1 MLYSALMLMMSSAFL
16 MLRLSP
22 SGSFPKPLSAE
33 EERAALVSWKKGDIS
48 ARDRLIE
55 HNLRLVAHIT
65 KKYYAQ
71 CDDTDDLI
79 SIGTIGLIKA
89 ISTFNPDKKVKL
101 ATYASRCIEN
111 EILMYLRSMR
121 RKASEVSLT
130 DALEGDEDGHGLSL
144 MDLLADDSDLDER
157 LVKEEQAKKVRE
169 AIRIELDPREAEVI
183 QLRYG
188 LNDKAPMTQRET
200 AAILGISR
208 SYVSRIEKKALAKLK
223 NRLDYESVDFGKL
236 Q

>member
-22 SGSFPKPLSAE
+22 SGSFPKPLTAQ
-33 EERAALVSWKKGDIS
+33 EERDALEALKNGDTA

-89 ISTFNPDKKVKL
+89 INTYDPEKNVRL

-121 RKASEVSLT
+121 RKTTEVSLT
-130 DALEGDEDGHGLSL
+130 DVLEADEEGGGLSL
-144 MDLLADDSDLDER
+144 MDLLAEESDLDDR
-157 LVKEEQAKKVRE
+157 LVLAEQAKKVRE
-169 AIRIELDPREAEVI
+169 AVGSVLDKREESVIR
-183 QLRYG
+183 LRYG
-188 LNDKAPMTQRET
+188 LDGKAPMTQRET
-200 AAILGISR
+200 AEVLGISR
-208 SYVSRIEKKALAKLK
+208 SYISRIEKKALEKLRI
-223 NRLDYESVDFGKL
+223 RLDD
-236 Q
+236 

>member
-22 SGSFPKPLSAE
+22 AGSFPKPLSAE
-33 EERAALVSWKKGDIS
+33 EEAAALIAWKGGDTA

-89 ISTFNPDKKVKL
+89 INTYDPDKKVKL

-121 RKASEVSLT
+121 KRAAEVSLT
-130 DALEGDEDGHGLSL
+130 EALESDEEGSGLSL
-144 MDLLADDSDLDER
+144 LDVLAQEDDLDER
-157 LVKEEQAKKVRE
+157 LVLTEQSARLRRAVDE
-169 AIRIELDPREAEVI
+169 TLEPREAAVI
-183 QLRYG
+183 RFRYG
-188 LNDKAPMTQRET
+188 LDGKHPKTQRET
-200 AAILGISR
+200 AQLLGISR
-208 SYVSRIEKKALAKLK
+208 SYISRIEKKALEKLK
-223 NRLDYESVDFGKL
+223 NVMEND
-236 Q
+236 

>member
-33 EERAALVSWKKGDIS
+33 EERDALAAWKSGDTS

-89 ISTFNPDKKVKL
+89 ISTYDPEKKVKL

-111 EILMYLRSMR
+111 EILMYLRSVR
-121 RKASEVSLT
+121 RKATEVSLA
-130 DALEGDEDGHGLSL
+130 DALEADEDGGGLAL
-144 MDLLADDSDLDER
+144 MDILSEEMDLDER
-157 LVKEEQAKKVRE
+157 LMLEEQSKKLYQ
-169 AIRIELDPREAEVI
+169 AIDAELDAREQKVVR
-183 QLRYG
+183 LRYG
-188 LNDKAPMTQRET
+188 LGGKQPLTQRET
-200 AAILGISR
+200 AELLGISR
-208 SYVSRIEKKALAKLK
+208 SYISRIEKKALAKLREK
-223 NRLDYESVDFGKL
+223 MND
-236 Q
+236 

>member
-22 SGSFPKPLSAE
+22 ISSFPKPLSAQ
-33 EERAALVSWKKGDIS
+33 EERETLFAWKQGDTA

-79 SIGTIGLIKA
+79 SIGSIGLIKA
-89 ISTFNPDKKVKL
+89 INTYDPEKKVKL

-130 DALEGDEDGHGLSL
+130 EAMESDEDGGGLSL
-144 MDLLADDSDLDER
+144 MDVLAQEDDLDER
-157 LVKEEQAKKVRE
+157 LALSEQAEKLRAAVQSVLTKRE
-169 AIRIELDPREAEVI
+169 AAVI
-183 QLRYG
+183 QARYG
-188 LNDKAPMTQRET
+188 FSGIVPKTQRET
-200 AAILGISR
+200 AAMLGISR
-208 SYVSRIEKKALAKLK
+208 SYVSRIEKKALEKLK
-223 NRLDYESVDFGKL
+223 EALEL
-236 Q
+236 T

>member
-33 EERAALVSWKKGDIS
+33 EERDALAAWKSGDTS

-89 ISTFNPDKKVKL
+89 ISTYDPEKNVKL

-111 EILMYLRSMR
+111 EILMYLRSVR
-121 RKASEVSLT
+121 RKATEVSLT
-130 DALEGDEDGHGLSL
+130 DALEADEDGGGLAL
-144 MDLLADDSDLDER
+144 MDILSEEMDLDER
-157 LVKEEQAKKVRE
+157 LMLEEQSKKLYQ
-169 AIRIELDPREAEVI
+169 AIDAELDAREQKVVR
-183 QLRYG
+183 LRYG
-188 LNDKAPMTQRET
+188 LGGKQPLTQRET
-200 AAILGISR
+200 AELLSISR
-208 SYVSRIEKKALAKLK
+208 SYISRIEKKALAKLREK
-223 NRLDYESVDFGKL
+223 MND
-236 Q
+236 

>member
-22 SGSFPKPLSAE
+22 SGSFPKPLTAQ
-33 EERAALVSWKKGDIS
+33 EERDALASLKNGDTA

-89 ISTFNPDKKVKL
+89 INTYDPEKNVRL

-121 RKASEVSLT
+121 RKTTEVSLT
-130 DALEGDEDGHGLSL
+130 DVLEADEEGGGLSL
-144 MDLLADDSDLDER
+144 MDLLAEESDLDDR
-157 LVKEEQAKKVRE
+157 LVLAEQAKKVRE
-169 AIRIELDPREAEVI
+169 AVGSVLDKREESVIR
-183 QLRYG
+183 LRYG
-188 LNDKAPMTQRET
+188 LDGKAPMTQRET
-200 AAILGISR
+200 AEVLGISR
-208 SYVSRIEKKALAKLK
+208 SYISRIEKKALEKLRI
-223 NRLDYESVDFGKL
+223 RLDD
-236 Q
+236 

>member
-22 SGSFPKPLSAE
+22 AGSFPKPLSAE
-33 EERAALVSWKKGDIS
+33 EERDALLAWKKGDET

-89 ISTFNPDKKVKL
+89 ISTYNPEKKVKL

-111 EILMYLRSMR
+111 EILMYLRSVR
-121 RKASEVSLT
+121 RKALEVSLS
-130 DALEGDEDGHGLSL
+130 DALEADEEGQGLSL
-144 MDLLADDSDLDER
+144 MDLLSEDSDLDER
-157 LVKEEQAKKVRE
+157 IVAAEQAKKVRE
-169 AIRIELDPREAEVI
+169 AIQQELDAREASVI
-183 QLRYG
+183 RLRYG
-188 LNDKAPMTQRET
+188 LSGKAPMTQRQT
-200 AAILGISR
+200 AEKLGISR
-208 SYVSRIEKKALAKLK
+208 SYVSRIEKKALDKLRAKLE
-223 NRLDYESVDFGKL
+223 D
-236 Q
+236 

>member
-33 EERAALVSWKKGDIS
+33 EERDALAAWKSGDTS

-89 ISTFNPDKKVKL
+89 ISTYDPEKNVKL

-111 EILMYLRSMR
+111 EILMYLRSVR
-121 RKASEVSLT
+121 RKATEVSLT
-130 DALEGDEDGHGLSL
+130 DALEADEDGGGLAL
-144 MDLLADDSDLDER
+144 MDILSEEMDLDER
-157 LVKEEQAKKVRE
+157 LMLEEQSKKLYQ
-169 AIRIELDPREAEVI
+169 AIDAELDAREQKVVR
-183 QLRYG
+183 LRYG
-188 LNDKAPMTQRET
+188 LGGKQPLTQRET
-200 AAILGISR
+200 AELIGISR
-208 SYVSRIEKKALAKLK
+208 SYISRIEKKALAKLREK
-223 NRLDYESVDFGKL
+223 MND
-236 Q
+236 

>member
-33 EERAALVSWKKGDIS
+33 EERDALAAWKSGDTS

-89 ISTFNPDKKVKL
+89 ISTYDPEKNVKL

-111 EILMYLRSMR
+111 EILMYLRSIR
-121 RKASEVSLT
+121 RKATEVSLS
-130 DALEGDEDGHGLSL
+130 DALEADEEGGGLAL
-144 MDLLADDSDLDER
+144 MDILSEEMDLDER
-157 LVKEEQAKKVRE
+157 LMLVEQSKKLYQAIDAELDVREQAVVR
-169 AIRIELDPREAEVI
+169 
-183 QLRYG
+183 LRYG
-188 LNDKAPMTQRET
+188 LAGKPPLTQRET
-200 AAILGISR
+200 AELLGISR
-208 SYVSRIEKKALAKLK
+208 SYISRIEKKALNKLREK
-223 NRLDYESVDFGKL
+223 MSD
-236 Q
+236 

>member
-33 EERAALVSWKKGDIS
+33 EERDALAAWKSGDTS

-55 HNLRLVAHIT
+55 HNLRLVAHST

-89 ISTFNPDKKVKL
+89 ISTYDPEKNVKL
-101 ATYASRCIEN
+101 ATYASRCIEI
-111 EILMYLRSMR
+111 EILMYLRSVR
-121 RKASEVSLT
+121 RKATEVSLT
-130 DALEGDEDGHGLSL
+130 DALEADEDGGGLAL
-144 MDLLADDSDLDER
+144 MDILSEEMDLDER
-157 LVKEEQAKKVRE
+157 LMLEEQSKKLYQ
-169 AIRIELDPREAEVI
+169 AIDAELDAREQKVVR
-183 QLRYG
+183 LRYG
-188 LNDKAPMTQRET
+188 LGGKQPLTQRET
-200 AAILGISR
+200 AELLGISR
-208 SYVSRIEKKALAKLK
+208 SYISRIEKKALAKLREK
-223 NRLDYESVDFGKL
+223 MND
-236 Q
+236 

>member
-22 SGSFPKPLSAE
+22 TGSFPKPLSAE
-33 EERAALVSWKKGDIS
+33 EEKASLTAWKNGDIN

-89 ISTFNPDKKVKL
+89 INTYDPDKKVKL

-121 RKASEVSLT
+121 RRAAEVSLT
-130 DALEGDEDGHGLSL
+130 EALESDEEGGGLSL
-144 MDLLADDSDLDER
+144 MDVLAQEDDLDER
-157 LVKEEQAKKVRE
+157 LALSEQAARLRKAVDTK
-169 AIRIELDPREAEVI
+169 LDPREASVI
-183 QLRYG
+183 CFRYG
-188 LNDKAPMTQRET
+188 LNGKPPMTQRET
-200 AAILGISR
+200 AQQLGISR
-208 SYVSRIEKKALAKLK
+208 SYISRIEKKALEKL
-223 NRLDYESVDFGKL
+223 RAVMEPT
-236 Q
+236 

>member
-22 SGSFPKPLSAE
+22 SGSFPKPLTAQ
-33 EERAALVSWKKGDIS
+33 EERDALAALKNGDTA

-89 ISTFNPDKKVKL
+89 INTFDPEKNVRL

-121 RKASEVSLT
+121 RKTTEVSLT
-130 DALEGDEDGHGLSL
+130 DVLEADEEGGGLSL
-144 MDLLADDSDLDER
+144 MDLLAEESDLDDR
-157 LVKEEQAKKVRE
+157 LVLAEQAKKVRE
-169 AIRIELDPREAEVI
+169 AVGSVLDKREESVIR
-183 QLRYG
+183 LRYG
-188 LNDKAPMTQRET
+188 LDGKAPMTQRET
-200 AAILGISR
+200 AEVLGISR
-208 SYVSRIEKKALAKLK
+208 SYISRIEKKALEKLRI
-223 NRLDYESVDFGKL
+223 RLDD
-236 Q
+236 

>member
-22 SGSFPKPLSAE
+22 AGSFPKPLNAE
-33 EERAALVSWKKGDIS
+33 EESKALAAWKNGDTA
-48 ARDRLIE
+48 ARDKLIE

-71 CDDTDDLI
+71 CDDMDDLI

-89 ISTFNPDKKVKL
+89 ISTYDTEKKVKL

-121 RKASEVSLT
+121 RRAAEVSLT
-130 DALEGDEDGHGLSL
+130 DALESDEEGGGLAL
-144 MDLLADDSDLDER
+144 MDILSEESDLDER
-157 LVKEEQAKKVRE
+157 LVIAEQAQKVRDAVNSVLE
-169 AIRIELDPREAEVI
+169 EREQQVIR
-183 QLRYG
+183 LRYG
-188 LNDKAPMTQRET
+188 LSGKPPMTQRET
-200 AAILGISR
+200 ASLLGISR
-208 SYVSRIEKKALAKLK
+208 SYISRIEKKALEKL
-223 NRLDYESVDFGKL
+223 RLKL
-236 Q
+236 ED

>member
-33 EERAALVSWKKGDIS
+33 EERDALAAWKSGDTS

-89 ISTFNPDKKVKL
+89 ISTYDPEKNVKL

-111 EILMYLRSMR
+111 EILMYLRSVR
-121 RKASEVSLT
+121 RKATEVSLT
-130 DALEGDEDGHGLSL
+130 DALEADEDGGGLAL
-144 MDLLADDSDLDER
+144 MDILSEEMDLDER
-157 LVKEEQAKKVRE
+157 LMLEEQSKKLYQ
-169 AIRIELDPREAEVI
+169 AIDAELDAREQKVVR
-183 QLRYG
+183 LRYG
-188 LNDKAPMTQRET
+188 LGGKQPLTQRET
-200 AAILGISR
+200 AELLGISR
-208 SYVSRIEKKALAKLK
+208 SYISRIEKKALAKLREK
-223 NRLDYESVDFGKL
+223 MND
-236 Q
+236 

>member
-33 EERAALVSWKKGDIS
+33 EERDALAAWKSGDTS

-89 ISTFNPDKKVKL
+89 ISTYDPEKNVKL

-111 EILMYLRSMR
+111 EILMYLRSIR
-121 RKASEVSLT
+121 RKATEVSLS
-130 DALEGDEDGHGLSL
+130 DALEADEEGGGLAL
-144 MDLLADDSDLDER
+144 MDILSEEMDLDER
-157 LVKEEQAKKVRE
+157 LMLVEQSKKLYQAIDAELDVREQAVVR
-169 AIRIELDPREAEVI
+169 
-183 QLRYG
+183 LRYG
-188 LNDKAPMTQRET
+188 LAGKPPLTQRET
-200 AAILGISR
+200 AELLGISR
-208 SYVSRIEKKALAKLK
+208 SYISRIEKKALNKLREK
-223 NRLDYESVDFGKL
+223 MND
-236 Q
+236 

>member
-33 EERAALVSWKKGDIS
+33 EERDALAAWKSGDTS

-89 ISTFNPDKKVKL
+89 ISTYDPEKNVKL

-111 EILMYLRSMR
+111 EILMYLRSVR
-121 RKASEVSLT
+121 RKATEVYLT
-130 DALEGDEDGHGLSL
+130 DALESDEDGGGLAL
-144 MDLLADDSDLDER
+144 MDILSEEMDLDER
-157 LVKEEQAKKVRE
+157 LMLEEQSKKLYQ
-169 AIRIELDPREAEVI
+169 AIDAELDAREQKVVR
-183 QLRYG
+183 LRYG
-188 LNDKAPMTQRET
+188 LGGKQPLTQRET
-200 AAILGISR
+200 AELLSISR
-208 SYVSRIEKKALAKLK
+208 SYISRIEKKALAKLREK
-223 NRLDYESVDFGKL
+223 MND
-236 Q
+236 

>member
-1 MLYSALMLMMSSAFL
+1 MLSSALMLMMSSAFL

-22 SGSFPKPLSAE
+22 SGSFPKPLTAD
-33 EERAALVSWKKGDIS
+33 EEREALTAWRSGDAS

-89 ISTFNPDKKVKL
+89 INTFNPEKNVRL

-121 RKASEVSLT
+121 RKVSEVSLT
-130 DALEGDEDGHGLSL
+130 EALESDDEGGGLAL
-144 MDLLADDSDLDER
+144 IDLLTDDTDLDER
-157 LVKEEQAKKVRE
+157 LALAEQAQKLRAAVKS
-169 AIRIELDPREAEVI
+169 ELDHREENVI
-183 QLRYG
+183 RLRYG
-188 LNDKAPMTQRET
+188 LDGKPPMTQRET
-200 AAILGISR
+200 AALLGISR
-208 SYVSRIEKKALAKLK
+208 SYISRIEKKALEKLRMKLK
-223 NRLDYESVDFGKL
+223 D
-236 Q
+236 

>member
-22 SGSFPKPLSAE
+22 AGSFPKPLNAE
-33 EERAALVSWKKGDIS
+33 EESKALAAWKNGDKA
-48 ARDRLIE
+48 ARDKLIE

-71 CDDTDDLI
+71 CDDMDDLI

-89 ISTFNPDKKVKL
+89 ISTYDTEKKVKL

-121 RKASEVSLT
+121 RRAAEVSLT
-130 DALEGDEDGHGLSL
+130 DALESDEEGGGLAL
-144 MDLLADDSDLDER
+144 MDILSEESDLDER
-157 LVKEEQAKKVRE
+157 LVIAEQAQKVQDAVNSVLEERE
-169 AIRIELDPREAEVI
+169 QQVIR
-183 QLRYG
+183 LRYG
-188 LNDKAPMTQRET
+188 LSGKPPMTQRET
-200 AAILGISR
+200 ASLLGISR
-208 SYVSRIEKKALAKLK
+208 SYISRIEKKALEKL
-223 NRLDYESVDFGKL
+223 RLKL
-236 Q
+236 ED

>member
-1 MLYSALMLMMSSAFL
+1 MLYSALILMMSSAFL

-22 SGSFPKPLSAE
+22 VSSFPKPLTTE
-33 EERAALVSWKKGDIS
+33 EERAALQAWKDGDTD

-65 KKYYAQ
+65 KKYFAQ

-89 ISTFNPDKKVKL
+89 INTYNPEKKVKL

-121 RKASEVSLT
+121 RRASEVSLSDAMEADEEGGGLALQDILST
-130 DALEGDEDGHGLSL
+130 DD
-144 MDLLADDSDLDER
+144 DLDER
-157 LVKEEQAKKVRE
+157 LAMAEQAH
-169 AIRIELDPREAEVI
+169 AIRKAVETALEPREADVI
-183 QLRYG
+183 RMRYG
-188 LNDKAPMTQRET
+188 LNGKPPMTQRKT
-200 AAILGISR
+200 AEQLGISR
-208 SYVSRIEKKALAKLK
+208 SYISRIEKKALEKL
-223 NRLDYESVDFGKL
+223 RSVLED
-236 Q
+236 

>member
-33 EERAALVSWKKGDIS
+33 EEREALDAWKNGDTA

-89 ISTFNPDKKVKL
+89 INTYDPSKKVKL

-121 RKASEVSLT
+121 RKATEVSLA
-130 DALEGDEDGHGLSL
+130 DALEADEDGGGMSL
-144 MDLLADDSDLDER
+144 MDLLSEESDLDER
-157 LVKEEQAKKVRE
+157 LVLAEQAQKVRNAVKNALTE
-169 AIRIELDPREAEVI
+169 REEKVI
-183 QLRYG
+183 CLRYG
-188 LNDKAPMTQRET
+188 LTGKTPMTQRET
-200 AAILGISR
+200 AEMLGISR
-208 SYVSRIEKKALAKLK
+208 SYISRIEKKALEKL
-223 NRLDYESVDFGKL
+223 RSKL
-236 Q
+236 ED

>member
-1 MLYSALMLMMSSAFL
+1 MLSSALMLMMSSAFL

-22 SGSFPKPLSAE
+22 SGSFPKPLTAE
-33 EERAALVSWKKGDIS
+33 EEREALMAWRSGDAS

-89 ISTFNPDKKVKL
+89 INTFNPEKNVRL

-121 RKASEVSLT
+121 RKVSEVSLT
-130 DALEGDEDGHGLSL
+130 EALESDDEGGGLAL
-144 MDLLADDSDLDER
+144 IDLLTDDTDLDER
-157 LVKEEQAKKVRE
+157 LALAEQAQKLRAAVKS
-169 AIRIELDPREAEVI
+169 ELDHREENVI
-183 QLRYG
+183 RLRYG
-188 LNDKAPMTQRET
+188 LDGKPPMTQRET
-200 AAILGISR
+200 AALLGISR
-208 SYVSRIEKKALAKLK
+208 SYISRIEKKALEKLRMKLK
-223 NRLDYESVDFGKL
+223 D
-236 Q
+236 

>member
-22 SGSFPKPLSAE
+22 TGSFPKPLTAD
-33 EERAALVSWKKGDIS
+33 EEREALEAMKHGDTK

-89 ISTFNPDKKVKL
+89 INTYDPQKKVKL

-121 RKASEVSLT
+121 RKAAEVSLA
-130 DALEGDEDGHGLSL
+130 DALEADEDGTGLSL
-144 MDLLADDSDLDER
+144 MDLLAEDSDLDER
-157 LVKEEQAKKVRE
+157 LVLAEQAQKVRE
-169 AIRIELDPREAEVI
+169 AVSSTLDNREQKVIR
-183 QLRYG
+183 LRYG
-188 LNDKAPMTQRET
+188 LDGKAPMTQRET
-200 AAILGISR
+200 AEILGISR
-208 SYVSRIEKKALAKLK
+208 SYISRIEKKALEKL
-223 NRLDYESVDFGKL
+223 RLKL
-236 Q
+236 DN

>member
-1 MLYSALMLMMSSAFL
+1 MLSSALMLMMSSAFL

-22 SGSFPKPLSAE
+22 SGSFPKPLTAE
-33 EERAALVSWKKGDIS
+33 EEREALMAWRSGDAS

-89 ISTFNPDKKVKL
+89 INTFNPEKNVRL

-121 RKASEVSLT
+121 RKVSEVSLT
-130 DALEGDEDGHGLSL
+130 EALESDDEGGGLAL
-144 MDLLADDSDLDER
+144 IDLLTDDTDLDER
-157 LVKEEQAKKVRE
+157 LALTEQAQKLRAAVKS
-169 AIRIELDPREAEVI
+169 ELDHREENVI
-183 QLRYG
+183 RLRYG
-188 LNDKAPMTQRET
+188 LDGKPPMTQRET
-200 AAILGISR
+200 AALLGISR
-208 SYVSRIEKKALAKLK
+208 SYISRIEKKALEKLRMKLK
-223 NRLDYESVDFGKL
+223 D
-236 Q
+236 